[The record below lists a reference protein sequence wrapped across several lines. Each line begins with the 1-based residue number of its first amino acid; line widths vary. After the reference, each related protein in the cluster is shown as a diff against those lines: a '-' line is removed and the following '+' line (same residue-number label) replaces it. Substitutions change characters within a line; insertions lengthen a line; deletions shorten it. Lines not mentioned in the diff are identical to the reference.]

1 MRLFDEQMCLF
12 DERICLFDEGIA
24 AAGIAFAPSNTKMSL
39 WLEPNKD
46 SLSQ

>member
-24 AAGIAFAPSNTKMSL
+24 AAGIAFAPFQYQNVGL
-39 WLEPNKD
+39 A
-46 SLSQ
+46 